1 MTGLNLKAAL
11 TASLLL
17 LTTHAA
23 GAARAPADTA
33 YLFNYAPGDGVE
45 CCVIKPT
52 FTNAKRGILDFK
64 DATLT
69 ISPDTDGK
77 YRFELDVAGSDRR
90 WGSVTL
96 PGKLRSRVKGQ
107 LWFKFVVHCRLDT
120 DEHCPWP
127 GEMSFTAALPLSCD
141 DKPPK
146 NHRLNIPAG
155 KTKLLRKMIQGTE
168 GNVKL
173 FGFVSGLVAHGKN
186 PRPCYA
192 KL

>member
-1 MTGLNLKAAL
+1 MRALQALL
-11 TASLLL
+11 TASLVLL
-17 LTTHAA
+17 ATGSAEA
-23 GAARAPADTA
+23 GRGAASETA
-33 YLFNYAPGDGVE
+33 YLFHYAPGDGVE
-45 CCVIKPT
+45 CCVIKPA
-52 FTNAKRGILDFK
+52 FTNAERGILDFK

-69 ISPDTDGK
+69 LRPDADNK
-77 YRFELDVAGSDRR
+77 YRFELDVAGDGNR

-107 LWFKFVVHCRLDT
+107 LWFKFVVNCRLDT

-127 GEMSFTAALPLSCD
+127 GEMSFTAALPLSCE
-141 DKPPK
+141 DKPTK
-146 NHRLNIPAG
+146 NHRLNIPAT